1 LQFDVVAD
9 SVGSRIA
16 LSRIGAQIGIFHYML
31 EDFDLGLDALRN
43 VVKETQGWTNENNG
57 FIQLDFESDRS
68 NLSGAMWH
76 QVSSQCI

>member
-1 LQFDVVAD
+1 MVAD

-16 LSRIGAQIGIFHYML
+16 LSRIGAQIRIFHYML
-31 EDFDLGLDALRN
+31 EDFDLDWMRPEKCGE
-43 VVKETQGWTNENNG
+43 ETQGWTNENNG

-68 NLSGAMWH
+68 NLIGAMWH

>member
-1 LQFDVVAD
+1 
-9 SVGSRIA
+9 
-16 LSRIGAQIGIFHYML
+16 ML
-31 EDFDLGLDALRN
+31 EDFDLVLDGPEKCG
-43 VVKETQGWTNENNG
+43 KETQGWINENNG

>member
-1 LQFDVVAD
+1 VVAD
-9 SVGSRIA
+9 FGGSRIA

-31 EDFDLGLDALRN
+31 EDFDLVLDGPEKCG
-43 VVKETQGWTNENNG
+43 KETQGWINENNG